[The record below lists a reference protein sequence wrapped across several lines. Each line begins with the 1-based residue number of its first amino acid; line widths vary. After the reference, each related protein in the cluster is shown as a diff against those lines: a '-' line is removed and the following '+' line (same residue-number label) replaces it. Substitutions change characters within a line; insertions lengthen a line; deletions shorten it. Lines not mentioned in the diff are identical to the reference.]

1 MFFNSLD
8 KVMELNAEESAVPFK
23 GVGADRSDTW
33 MDNCKGDGGG
43 GSPSRVDEDW
53 SSLSWS
59 WW

>member
-8 KVMELNAEESAVPFK
+8 KVMELNAEEFAVSFK

-43 GSPSRVDEDW
+43 GSPSSVDEDW
-53 SSLSWS
+53 SSSWS
-59 WW
+59 W